1 MLYVTGI
8 FALNLTCNLDT
19 CGDWHTSALNWQKV
33 TLVDSDTMFFRDY
46 GIEQNRS
53 IPEHD
58 GKYGV
63 ANHIRALL
71 DLLEI
76 GNFSVAQGMNND
88 FICNEFY
95 NKEIFNHVYSM
106 KSLDRWK
113 QIDEFMGKEYMMKW
127 FRFKT
132 EKEKTNER

>member
-58 GKYGV
+58 GKYCV

-71 DLLEI
+71 DLL
-76 GNFSVAQGMNND
+76 
-88 FICNEFY
+88 
-95 NKEIFNHVYSM
+95 
-106 KSLDRWK
+106 
-113 QIDEFMGKEYMMKW
+113 
-127 FRFKT
+127 
-132 EKEKTNER
+132 